1 MNMCK
6 RLMLTLSGAA
16 LVATAVS
23 AVYADAAAVPVQVE
37 DLPPAITRL
46 REHGALVIEIGKE
59 AGVRSWVA
67 IGKAGNVQIFHST
80 AEGGLIAG
88 LLFDEAGR
96 NISKRQMEG
105 LKRESLPNQVRT
117 ALGLDLAE
125 RGSGQTPGPAHVD
138 AQFADILRDLA
149 WVPLGTGVPV
159 YLFADMNC
167 GHCHALWTKLAP
179 AVQSGRIQ
187 LRVIPIVIRP
197 DPSRMRARAL
207 LGLGKSGATPQKFD
221 QVLQQTQSDL
231 PLLADVAA
239 GMDAVLDMN
248 LAAFRL
254 LRVEGT
260 PTIVYVEPT
269 PNGSIQVIYAPQDDE
284 VAQLLAKI
292 PEGK

>member
-6 RLMLTLSGAA
+6 RWKQRSAGLALALIAATTACADEASGPEQAA
-16 LVATAVS
+16 
-23 AVYADAAAVPVQVE
+23 E
-37 DLPPAITRL
+37 LPAAITRL
-46 REHGALVIEIGKE
+46 REHGAVVIEIGKA

-80 AEGGLIAG
+80 PEGGLIAG

-105 LKRESLPNQVRT
+105 LKRENLPDQVRA

-125 RGSGQTPGPAHVD
+125 RGSGQTIGHAHID
-138 AQFADILRDLA
+138 AQFADILRDLG
-149 WVPLGTGVPV
+149 WVPLGTGMPV

-167 GHCHALWTKLAP
+167 GHCHALWAKLSP

-207 LGLGKSGATPQKFD
+207 LSLEKSGLTAEKFD
-221 QVLQQTQSDL
+221 EVLNQIQSDPPL
-231 PLLADVAA
+231 PAGAAAEIDALLEV
-239 GMDAVLDMN
+239 N
-248 LAAFRL
+248 LAAFKL

-260 PTIVYVEPT
+260 PTIVYVDQHD
-269 PNGSIQVIYAPQDDE
+269 GIQVIYAPQEDE
-284 VAQLLAKI
+284 VAQLMAEI